1 MCSVRVVLCWVSSVV
16 FIVLCVVCV
25 LCVVWC
31 VFCSGWC
38 LLCCVLCCVC
48 VVFCVLSVFFM
59 LSVLS
64 VLFVSVLC
72 GFVVFD
78 IYLGGGIWLYFSK
91 FVYCCDR
98 FVIIF

>member
-48 VVFCVLSVFFM
+48 CVLCIV
-59 LSVLS
+59 
-64 VLFVSVLC
+64 
-72 GFVVFD
+72 GFLYVIRVVRGMSCVGLLYS
-78 IYLGGGIWLYFSK
+78 IYIWVGVYGFISLNLYI
-91 FVYCCDR
+91 V
-98 FVIIF
+98 VIDL